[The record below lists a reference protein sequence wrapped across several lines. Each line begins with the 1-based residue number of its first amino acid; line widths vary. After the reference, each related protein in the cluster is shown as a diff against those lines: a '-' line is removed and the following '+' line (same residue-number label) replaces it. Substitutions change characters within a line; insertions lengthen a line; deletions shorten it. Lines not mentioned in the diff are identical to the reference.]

1 MACPHHCAS
10 PGFRQGV
17 LRAALA
23 RARQV
28 RVTEAGA
35 LVAEGVNDMYE
46 DMAAAVYVDAQDDLE
61 AFLGLF
67 TRLDTF
73 FEQVMNDS
81 DLEDA

>member
-1 MACPHHCAS
+1 M
-10 PGFRQGV
+10 
-17 LRAALA
+17 
-23 RARQV
+23 
-28 RVTEAGA
+28 TEAGA